1 MKQEAKLTRRTAFS
15 VEDILDPAKFTRRH
29 ICAEEETS
37 TESPPHRDEGRDLH
51 SPEEEE
57 EGDEGEEAPC
67 PGRKRLHS
75 PKKSRRI
82 RTAFSLEQLHL
93 LELSFRRSH
102 YLSVFERQNISALLQ
117 LSETQVKI
125 WFQNRRTKR
134 KKERQLK
141 GPENEEEHGYMNSFP
156 PLSCN
161 QMFYPQIHMFSP
173 LGPFHQQ
180 HYYA

>member
-1 MKQEAKLTRRTAFS
+1 MKQEAKLTRRTSFS
-15 VEDILDPAKFTRRH
+15 VEDILDPEKFTRRH

-37 TESPPHRDEGRDLH
+37 TERKAEISTALR
-51 SPEEEE
+51 EEE

-75 PKKSRRI
+75 LKKSRRI

-141 GPENEEEHGYMNSFP
+141 GPENEEEHGYMNSFSP
-156 PLSCN
+156 RSCN
-161 QMFYPQIHMFSP
+161 QMFYPQIHMFSA

>member
-1 MKQEAKLTRRTAFS
+1 MKQEAKLTRRTSFS
-15 VEDILDPAKFTRRH
+15 VEDILDPEKFTRRH

-37 TESPPHRDEGRDLH
+37 TDLH

-75 PKKSRRI
+75 LKKSRRI

-141 GPENEEEHGYMNSFP
+141 GQENEEEHGYMNSFS

>member
-1 MKQEAKLTRRTAFS
+1 MKQEAKLTRRTSFS

-29 ICAEEETS
+29 ICAEEDTS
-37 TESPPHRDEGRDLH
+37 TESPPHRDESRDLL

-57 EGDEGEEAPC
+57 DPYL
-67 PGRKRLHS
+67 GRKRLHS

-82 RTAFSLEQLHL
+82 RTAFSPEQLHL

-141 GPENEEEHGYMNSFP
+141 GPENEEEHGYMNSFS
-156 PLSCN
+156 PLTGN

-173 LGPFHQQ
+173 LSFHQQ

>member
-1 MKQEAKLTRRTAFS
+1 MKPEAKLTRRTSFS
-15 VEDILDPAKFTRRH
+15 VEDILDPEKFTRRH

-37 TESPPHRDEGRDLH
+37 TESSPHRDLH

-75 PKKSRRI
+75 LKKSRRI

-141 GPENEEEHGYMNSFP
+141 GPENEEEHGYMNSFS